1 MRRRGS
7 EWYVPGLR
15 VAAGA
20 LGAGALLGAA
30 LVGGVFAC
38 LGLVAGRPSLDG
50 ALGTFFLT
58 GTVAFF
64 VYALG
69 LALLGAPI
77 WAVLHA
83 AGSRGRRAA
92 MLLGAGLSLAVTVVP
107 AAIGA
112 FQSGD
117 PRRLSGAVFG
127 GCVMAAGNAFVGFV
141 IWKIAYRRRSPAGTV
156 EEFA

>member
-30 LVGGVFAC
+30 LVGLFFGVITLFASGLD
-38 LGLVAGRPSLDG
+38 LGAGLGMLFMTGVVAL
-50 ALGTFFLT
+50 
-58 GTVAFF
+58 F

-69 LALLGAPI
+69 LGLLGAPI

-83 AGSRGRRAA
+83 AGLRGRRTA

-107 AAIGA
+107 AAVPA
-112 FQSGD
+112 VQSGD
-117 PRRLSGAVFG
+117 LPRLSGAVFG

-141 IWKIAYRRRSPAGTV
+141 IWKIAYRRRLPAATV